1 MILPINLCKHEFHIL
16 EELQKWGATEPP
28 PLKMK
33 FVYLQN
39 SYHVDMDLDYKDL
52 GLELLHLLWAH
63 TH

>member
-1 MILPINLCKHEFHIL
+1 
-16 EELQKWGATEPP
+16 
-28 PLKMK
+28 MK